1 MSLATNITNL
11 ATRVATEVKSIRTLV
26 NGNVAGLTAL
36 DTTAKTNLVAAINE
50 LKSNIT
56 AIEGDL
62 ADYISANDASIGE
75 IQDDITAI
83 NGTLTSLGEDL
94 AALEI
99 DLANIDLTALINDA
113 ATATD
118 TTWSSTK
125 IDSEI
130 GAAVDALVAG
140 APGLLDTLNEL
151 AAALGDDANF
161 AATITAE
168 LASKSDVG
176 HGHVIADVTGL
187 QSALDSKANA
197 ADVGDTSTNYVTTF
211 EAGLL

>member
-1 MSLATNITNL
+1 MSLATNVTNL

-26 NGNVAGLTAL
+26 NGNVAGLSAL

-50 LKSNIT
+50 LVADIAAVETDLANYASATDT
-56 AIEGDL
+56 AIDGVQGD
-62 ADYISANDASIGE
+62 IS
-75 IQDDITAI
+75 TI
-83 NGTLTSLGEDL
+83 NTTLTGLANDL
-94 AALEI
+94 AALET
-99 DLANIDLTALINDA
+99 DLANIDLTALISD
-113 ATATD
+113 TTTGTS

-161 AATITAE
+161 AATITTE
-168 LASKSDVG
+168 LAGKADTVHAHAIS
-176 HGHVIADVTGL
+176 DVTGL
-187 QSALDSKANA
+187 QSALDAKANA
-197 ADVGDTSTNYVTTF
+197 ADVGDTTTNYVTTF